1 MDKEIKQTSNISEED
16 KKTLIE
22 GLKALEG
29 VKKKLQ
35 SILQNSSLK
44 T

>member
-1 MDKEIKQTSNISEED
+1 MDKDTKTSSISEED
-16 KKTLIE
+16 RKVIIE

-35 SILQNSSLK
+35 GILQNSSLK